1 MLLEEE
7 GRRLDHSV
15 LTIIYIFTQIAK
27 VEIANQ
33 MSRIEQKVS
42 DFDLLLKDKKYPIC
56 EHSIDSEGFLSKSL
70 HLKNEQEKLREA
82 YDSIVCRVNGLDDL
96 KEELEKFNQLDI
108 QRNY

>member
-1 MLLEEE
+1 
-7 GRRLDHSV
+7 
-15 LTIIYIFTQIAK
+15 
-27 VEIANQ
+27 

-42 DFDLLLKDKKYPIC
+42 DFDLLLKDKKCPIC
-56 EHSIDSEGFLSKSL
+56 EQSIDSEGFLSKSL

-108 QRNY
+108 